1 VIGVLLSFLI
11 VGIIYRKEA
20 FYMAQS
26 DLSQQQQDEAL
37 LQKFGYKQE
46 LRRSLGF
53 ISNFAVAFSYISVST
68 GTFSLFYLGILAGG
82 PAFFWTWFIVAIGQ
96 FIVALNFA
104 ELSSHFPIAGSIYQ
118 WSKRL
123 SGFTLGWFTGWIYFF
138 AGVLTITAVA
148 FTVPIPLLAIFTG
161 IPATILGMPSAVFIA
176 LVSIVVGT
184 IINIAGVRLVA
195 FVNNIGVAAE
205 ILGMFVFALVLL
217 IFFNHQSLSFLFTG
231 PTANV
236 APQVLSKSLGV
247 PGAQWTPPLGDV
259 YIGAFAAAMFM
270 SLFVIYGF
278 DTAGT
283 LGEETRDPQ
292 RNAPRGVLWAI
303 GLSSIAGIL
312 FLGGTI
318 LSIKDLPRIE
328 NIAAGANPNIPFTG
342 TLPTIITDAL
352 GTNWGNIYLG
362 VVLIAV
368 CVCTLAIQSATI
380 RLMFSMGR
388 DGRLPFGSVWGNVN
402 PIFRTPLWAGVA
414 VMVLSALPFIYSTAI
429 GVIVTGATGL
439 IYVSY
444 FMNNIAS
451 LGARMR
457 GWPRVKAPF
466 SLGQWGMLIN
476 ILALIYG
483 GVMIINFLWFG
494 GLRNIYTNPVM
505 GSAFPTWANI
515 PVLGGTPIFEFSLVV
530 LFGVGA
536 IYWFGFKRRAVIAGG
551 EKRAEALSD

>member
-1 VIGVLLSFLI
+1 
-11 VGIIYRKEA
+11 
-20 FYMAQS
+20 MAQPE
-26 DLSQQQQDEAL
+26 LSQQQKDEAL
-37 LQKFGYKQE
+37 LQKFGYQQE

-53 ISNFAVAFSYISVST
+53 LSNFAVAFSYISVST
-68 GTFSLFYLGILAGG
+68 GTFALFYLGILAGG
-82 PAFFWTWFIVAIGQ
+82 PAFFWTWIIVAIGQ
-96 FIVALNFA
+96 FIIALNFA

-123 SGFTLGWFTGWIYFF
+123 SGYTLGWFTGWFYFF

-148 FTVPIPLLAIFTG
+148 FTVPIPLLAIFPS
-161 IPATILGMPSAVFIA
+161 IPATILGMNNAVFIA
-176 LVSIVVGT
+176 LASIVIGT
-184 IINIAGVRLVA
+184 LINIAGVRLVSII
-195 FVNNIGVAAE
+195 NNIGVVAE
-205 ILGMFVFALVLL
+205 IIGMFVFALVLL
-217 IFFNHQSLSFLFTG
+217 IFFNHQPLSFLFTG
-231 PTANV
+231 STVSPA
-236 APQVLSKSLGV
+236 SLG
-247 PGAQWTPPLGDV
+247 GQWTPPLGDI

-283 LGEETRDPQ
+283 LGEETNNPQ
-292 RNAPRGVLWAI
+292 KNAPRGVLWAI
-303 GLSSIAGIL
+303 GLSAIAGVL

-328 NIAAGANPNIPFTG
+328 NIAAGLNPNIPFTA

-352 GTNWGNIYLG
+352 GTSWGNVYLG

-388 DGRLPFGSVWGNVN
+388 DGRLPFGTVWGTVN
-402 PIFRTPLWAGVA
+402 PTLRTPIWAGIAVA
-414 VMVLSALPFIYSTAI
+414 VLSAIPFLYSQAI

-444 FMNNIAS
+444 FLNNIAS

-457 GWPRVKAPF
+457 GWPSTKAPF
-466 SLGQWGMLIN
+466 SLGRWGMLVN
-476 ILALIYG
+476 ILALVYG
-483 GVMIINFLWFG
+483 GLMIINFLWFG
-494 GLRNIYTNPVM
+494 GLRNIYTNPLM

-515 PVLGGTPIFEFSLVV
+515 PVLGVTPIFEFSLVV
-530 LFGVGA
+530 LFVVGA
-536 IYWFGFKRRAVIAGG
+536 IYWFGFKRREVIASG
-551 EKRAEALSD
+551 EKRAEALAD

>member
-1 VIGVLLSFLI
+1 
-11 VGIIYRKEA
+11 
-20 FYMAQS
+20 MAQS
-26 DLSQQQQDEAL
+26 DVSQQQQDEAL
-37 LQKFGYKQE
+37 LQKFGYRQE

-104 ELSSHFPIAGSIYQ
+104 ELASHFPIAGSIYQ

-184 IINIAGVRLVA
+184 IINIVGVRVVA

-205 ILGMFVFALVLL
+205 IIGMFVFALVLL
-217 IFFNHQSLSFLFTG
+217 IFFNHQSLGFLFNG

-236 APQVLSKSLGV
+236 SPQVLSQNLGI

-303 GLSSIAGIL
+303 GLSAIAGIL

-328 NIAAGANPNIPFTG
+328 TIAAGANPNIPFTG

-352 GTNWGNIYLG
+352 GTNWGNVYLG
-362 VVLIAV
+362 VVFIAV

-388 DGRLPFGSVWGNVN
+388 DGRLPFGRVWGSVN

-414 VMVLSALPFIYSTAI
+414 VMLLSAIPFLYSTAI

-466 SLGQWGMLIN
+466 SLGQWGMLVN
-476 ILALIYG
+476 ILALVYG
-483 GVMIINFLWFG
+483 GLMIINFLWFG
-494 GLRNIYTNPVM
+494 GLRNVYTNPVM
-505 GSAFPTWANI
+505 GSAFSSWANI
-515 PVLGGTPIFEFSLVV
+515 PLLGGTPIFEFSLVV

>member
-1 VIGVLLSFLI
+1 
-11 VGIIYRKEA
+11 
-20 FYMAQS
+20 MAQP
-26 DLSQQQQDEAL
+26 DVSQQQRDEAL

-68 GTFSLFYLGILAGG
+68 GTFSLFFLGILAGG

-123 SGFTLGWFTGWIYFF
+123 SGYTLGWFTGWFYFF
-138 AGVLTITAVA
+138 AGILTITGVA
-148 FTVPIPLLAIFTG
+148 FTVPIPLLAIFPG
-161 IPATILGMPSAVFIA
+161 IPATILGLNSSIFIA
-176 LVSIVVGT
+176 LVSILIGT

-195 FVNNIGVAAE
+195 TINNIGVAAE
-205 ILGMFVFALVLL
+205 IIGMFVFALVLL
-217 IFFNHQSLSFLFTG
+217 IFFNHQSLGFLFT
-231 PTANV
+231 PSNV
-236 APQVLSKSLGV
+236 SPAALGG

-303 GLSSIAGIL
+303 GLSAIAGIL

-318 LSIKDLPRIE
+318 LSIRNLSSIE
-328 NIAAGANPNIPFTG
+328 TIASGANYTQ
-342 TLPTIITDAL
+342 TLPAIIIDAL
-352 GTNWGNIYLG
+352 GTTWGKVYLG

-388 DGRLPFGSVWGNVN
+388 DGRLPFGGVWGTVN
-402 PIFRTPLWAGVA
+402 PTFRTPMWAGIAVA
-414 VMVLSALPFIYSTAI
+414 VLSAIPLIALKDLTTAI
-429 GVIVTGATGL
+429 SIIVIGATGL
-439 IYVSY
+439 IYTSY
-444 FMNNIAS
+444 FLNNIAS

-457 GWPRVKAPF
+457 GWPSTKAPF
-466 SLGQWGMLIN
+466 SLGRWGLPVN

-483 GVMIINFLWFG
+483 GLMIINFLWFG
-494 GLRNIYTNPVM
+494 GLRDIYTNTTLGVT
-505 GSAFPTWANI
+505 FPTSLANVTFVNKI
-515 PVLGGTPIFEFSLVV
+515 PLFELTLAI
-530 LFGVGA
+530 LFVVGA
-536 IYWFGFKRRAVIAGG
+536 IYWFGFKRRQVIASG
-551 EKRAEALSD
+551 EKRAEALAD

>member
-1 VIGVLLSFLI
+1 MRRVGSFSRFLSLVLSTARRR
-11 VGIIYRKEA
+11 Y
-20 FYMAQS
+20 YMAQS

-104 ELSSHFPIAGSIYQ
+104 ELASHFPIAGSIYQ

-148 FTVPIPLLAIFTG
+148 FTVPIPLLAIFPG
-161 IPATILGMPSAVFIA
+161 IPATILGLNNAVFIA
-176 LVSIVVGT
+176 LLSIVIGT
-184 IINIAGVRLVA
+184 II
-195 FVNNIGVAAE
+195 
-205 ILGMFVFALVLL
+205 GMFVFALVLL
-217 IFFNHQSLSFLFTG
+217 IFFNHQSLGFLFTG

-236 APQVLSKSLGV
+236 APQVLANNFGV
-247 PGAQWTPPLGDV
+247 PGAQWTPPLEDV

-283 LGEETRDPQ
+283 LGEETNDPQ

-303 GLSSIAGIL
+303 GLSAIAGIL

-328 NIAAGANPNIPFTG
+328 NIAAGLNTNIPFTG

-352 GTNWGNIYLG
+352 GTNWGDVYLV

-388 DGRLPFGSVWGNVN
+388 DGRLPFGRVWGTVN
-402 PIFRTPLWAGVA
+402 
-414 VMVLSALPFIYSTAI
+414 ST
-429 GVIVTGATGL
+429 
-439 IYVSY
+439 
-444 FMNNIAS
+444 
-451 LGARMR
+451 
-457 GWPRVKAPF
+457 
-466 SLGQWGMLIN
+466 
-476 ILALIYG
+476 
-483 GVMIINFLWFG
+483 
-494 GLRNIYTNPVM
+494 
-505 GSAFPTWANI
+505 
-515 PVLGGTPIFEFSLVV
+515 
-530 LFGVGA
+530 
-536 IYWFGFKRRAVIAGG
+536 
-551 EKRAEALSD
+551 

>member
-1 VIGVLLSFLI
+1 
-11 VGIIYRKEA
+11 
-20 FYMAQS
+20 MAQS
-26 DLSQQQQDEAL
+26 DVSQQQQDEAL
-37 LQKFGYKQE
+37 LQKFGYRQE

-104 ELSSHFPIAGSIYQ
+104 ELASHFPIAGSIYQ

-161 IPATILGMPSAVFIA
+161 IPATILGIPSAVFIA

-184 IINIAGVRLVA
+184 IINIVGVRVVA

-205 ILGMFVFALVLL
+205 IIGMFVFALVLL
-217 IFFNHQSLSFLFTG
+217 IFFNHQSLGFLFNG

-236 APQVLSKSLGV
+236 SPQVLSQNLGI

-303 GLSSIAGIL
+303 GLSAIAGIL

-352 GTNWGNIYLG
+352 GTNWGNVYLG
-362 VVLIAV
+362 VVLVAV

-388 DGRLPFGSVWGNVN
+388 DGRLPFGRVWGSVN

-414 VMVLSALPFIYSTAI
+414 VMILSAIPFLYSTAI

-466 SLGQWGMLIN
+466 SLGQWGMLVN
-476 ILALIYG
+476 ILALVYG
-483 GVMIINFLWFG
+483 GLMIINFLWFG
-494 GLRNIYTNPVM
+494 GLRNVYTNPVM
-505 GSAFPTWANI
+505 GSAFSSWANI
-515 PVLGGTPIFEFSLVV
+515 PLLGGTPIFEFSLVV

>member
-1 VIGVLLSFLI
+1 
-11 VGIIYRKEA
+11 
-20 FYMAQS
+20 MAQS

-104 ELSSHFPIAGSIYQ
+104 ELASHFPIAGSIYQ

-148 FTVPIPLLAIFTG
+148 FTIPIPLLAIFPG
-161 IPATILGMPSAVFIA
+161 IPATILGLNNAVFIA
-176 LVSIVVGT
+176 LLSIVIGT
-184 IINIAGVRLVA
+184 IINVLGVRLVSI
-195 FVNNIGVAAE
+195 VNNIGVAAE

-217 IFFNHQSLSFLFTG
+217 IFFNHQSLGFLFTG
-231 PTANV
+231 PTPKVSQEA
-236 APQVLSKSLGV
+236 LG
-247 PGAQWTPPLGDV
+247 GLWTPPFTG
-259 YIGAFAAAMFM
+259 YFGAFAAAMFM

-283 LGEETRDPQ
+283 LGEETKDPQ
-292 RNAPRGVLWAI
+292 RNAPRGILWAI
-303 GLSSIAGIL
+303 GLSAIAGIL

-318 LSIKDLPRIE
+318 LSIKDLPKIE
-328 NIAAGANPNIPFTG
+328 SIAASANFTQ

-352 GTNWGNIYLG
+352 GTNWGDVYLL

-388 DGRLPFGSVWGNVN
+388 DGRLPFGRVWGSVN
-402 PIFRTPLWAGVA
+402 PVFRTPLWAGVA
-414 VMVLSALPFIYSTAI
+414 VMVLSAIPFIYSTAI

-439 IYVSY
+439 IYTAY
-444 FMNNIAS
+444 FMNNIAT
-451 LGARMR
+451 LRARMR

-466 SLGQWGMLIN
+466 SLGQWGILVN
-476 ILALIYG
+476 IVALIYG

-505 GSAFPTWANI
+505 GTAFPAWVNI
-515 PVLGGTPIFEFSLVV
+515 PLLGGTPIFEFSLVV

>member
-1 VIGVLLSFLI
+1 
-11 VGIIYRKEA
+11 
-20 FYMAQS
+20 MAQS
-26 DLSQQQQDEAL
+26 DVSQQQQDEAL
-37 LQKFGYKQE
+37 LQKFGYRQE

-104 ELSSHFPIAGSIYQ
+104 ELASHFPIAGSIYQ

-161 IPATILGMPSAVFIA
+161 IPATILGIPSAVFIA

-184 IINIAGVRLVA
+184 IINIVGVRVVA

-205 ILGMFVFALVLL
+205 IIGMFVFALVLL
-217 IFFNHQSLSFLFTG
+217 IVFNHQSLGFLFNG

-236 APQVLSKSLGV
+236 SPQVLSKNLGV

-292 RNAPRGVLWAI
+292 KNAPRGVLWAI
-303 GLSSIAGIL
+303 GLSAIAGIL

-352 GTNWGNIYLG
+352 GTNWGNVYLT
-362 VVLIAV
+362 VVFVAV

-388 DGRLPFGSVWGNVN
+388 DGRLPFGRVWGSVN
-402 PIFRTPLWAGVA
+402 PTLRTPLWAGVA
-414 VMVLSALPFIYSTAI
+414 VMILSAIPFLYSTAI

-451 LGARMR
+451 LGARLR

-466 SLGQWGMLIN
+466 SLGQWGMLVN
-476 ILALIYG
+476 ILALVYG
-483 GVMIINFLWFG
+483 GLMIINFLWFG
-494 GLRNIYTNPVM
+494 GLRNVYTNPVM
-505 GSAFPTWANI
+505 GSAFSSWANI
-515 PVLGGTPIFEFSLVV
+515 PLLGGTPIFEFSLVV

>member
-1 VIGVLLSFLI
+1 
-11 VGIIYRKEA
+11 
-20 FYMAQS
+20 MAQS
-26 DLSQQQQDEAL
+26 NPTQQQQDEAL
-37 LQKFGYKQE
+37 LQKFGYNQE
-46 LRRSLGF
+46 LRRTLGF
-53 ISNFAVAFSYISVST
+53 LSNFAVAFSYISVST

-123 SGFTLGWFTGWIYFF
+123 SGFTLGWFTGWFYFF
-138 AGVLTITAVA
+138 AGILTITAVA
-148 FTVPIPLLAIFTG
+148 FTVPIPLLAIFPG

-184 IINIAGVRLVA
+184 VINIAGVRLVA
-195 FVNNIGVAAE
+195 IVNNIGVVAE
-205 ILGMFVFALVLL
+205 IIGMFVFALVLL
-217 IFFNHQSLSFLFTG
+217 IFFNHQPLSFLFT
-231 PTANV
+231 PSNV
-236 APQVLSKSLGV
+236 SPASLG
-247 PGAQWTPPLGDV
+247 GQWTPGLGDT
-259 YIGAFAAAMFM
+259 YIGAFAAALFM

-283 LGEETRDPQ
+283 LGEETNDPQ

-303 GLSSIAGIL
+303 GLSAIAGVL

-318 LSIKDLPRIE
+318 LSINKLSDIE
-328 NIAAGANPNIPFTG
+328 AVASSANFTQ
-342 TLPTIITDAL
+342 TLPTIIQQAL
-352 GTNWGNIYLG
+352 GTNWGNVYLG
-362 VVLIAV
+362 VVFIAV

-388 DGRLPFGSVWGNVN
+388 DGRLPFGRIWGSVN
-402 PIFRTPLWAGVA
+402 PTFRTPMWAGIAVA
-414 VMVLSALPFIYSTAI
+414 VLSALPFLYSTAI

-444 FMNNIAS
+444 FLNNFAS
-451 LGARMR
+451 LGARTR
-457 GWPRVKAPF
+457 GWPRTKAPF
-466 SLGQWGMLIN
+466 SLGRWGMLIN
-476 ILALIYG
+476 ILALVYG
-483 GVMIINFLWFG
+483 GLMIINFLWFG

-505 GSAFPTWANI
+505 GTAFPAWANI

-530 LFGVGA
+530 LIVVGA
-536 IYWFGFKRRAVIAGG
+536 IYWFGFKRSSVIASG

>member
-1 VIGVLLSFLI
+1 
-11 VGIIYRKEA
+11 
-20 FYMAQS
+20 MAQS

-37 LQKFGYKQE
+37 LQRLGYKQE
-46 LRRSLGF
+46 LRRTLGF

-123 SGFTLGWFTGWIYFF
+123 SGFTLGWFTGWFYFF

-148 FTVPIPLLAIFTG
+148 FTVPIPLLAIFPG
-161 IPATILGMPSAVFIA
+161 IPATILGINSSVFIA

-184 IINIAGVRLVA
+184 LINIAGVRLVSII
-195 FVNNIGVAAE
+195 NNIGVAAE
-205 ILGMFVFALVLL
+205 IIGMFVFALVLL
-217 IFFNHQSLSFLFTG
+217 IFFNHQSLGFLFSG
-231 PTANV
+231 PTPNV
-236 APQVLSKSLGV
+236 SPQVLSQNLGI

-259 YIGAFAAAMFM
+259 YIGAFAAALFM

-283 LGEETRDPQ
+283 LGEETNDPQ

-303 GLSSIAGIL
+303 GLSAIAGIL

-328 NIAAGANPNIPFTG
+328 TIAAGANPNIPFTG

-352 GTNWGNIYLG
+352 GTNWGNVYLT
-362 VVLIAV
+362 VVLVAV

-388 DGRLPFGSVWGNVN
+388 DGRLPFGRVWGTVN
-402 PIFRTPLWAGVA
+402 PTFRTPMYAGIAVA
-414 VMVLSALPFIYSTAI
+414 VLSAIPFLYSTAI

-444 FMNNIAS
+444 FLNNSAS
-451 LGARMR
+451 LGARLR
-457 GWPRVKAPF
+457 GWPRTRAPF
-466 SLGQWGMLIN
+466 SLGRWGVLIN

-494 GLRNIYTNPVM
+494 GLRNVYTNPVM
-505 GSAFPTWANI
+505 GTAFPSWANI
-515 PVLGGTPIFEFSLVV
+515 LVLGGTPIFEFSLVV
-530 LFGVGA
+530 LFVVGA

-551 EKRAEALSD
+551 EKRAEALAD

>member
-1 VIGVLLSFLI
+1 
-11 VGIIYRKEA
+11 
-20 FYMAQS
+20 MAQS
-26 DLSQQQQDEAL
+26 DVSQQQQDEAL

-104 ELSSHFPIAGSIYQ
+104 ELASHFPIAGSIYQ

-161 IPATILGMPSAVFIA
+161 IPATILGIPSAVFIA

-184 IINIAGVRLVA
+184 IINIVGVRVVA

-205 ILGMFVFALVLL
+205 IIGMFVFALVLL
-217 IFFNHQSLSFLFTG
+217 IFFNHQSLGFLFNG

-236 APQVLSKSLGV
+236 SPQVLSQNLGI

-303 GLSSIAGIL
+303 GLSAIAGIL

-352 GTNWGNIYLG
+352 GTNWGNVYLG
-362 VVLIAV
+362 VVLVAV

-388 DGRLPFGSVWGNVN
+388 DGRLPFGRVWGSVN

-414 VMVLSALPFIYSTAI
+414 VMILSAIPFLYSTAI

-466 SLGQWGMLIN
+466 SLGQWGMLVN
-476 ILALIYG
+476 ILALVYG
-483 GVMIINFLWFG
+483 GLMIINFLWFG
-494 GLRNIYTNPVM
+494 GLRNVYTNPVM
-505 GSAFPTWANI
+505 GSAFSSWANI
-515 PVLGGTPIFEFSLVV
+515 PLLGGTPIFEFSLVV